1 MPQNIYPLVFI
12 QIPVHK
18 HCKNCSQRSCV
29 TYFARKLNNIATYDI
44 TTDPTMSYC
53 ITLLCWVRFKVL
65 QIFLKI

>member
-53 ITLLCWVRFKVL
+53 ITLLC
-65 QIFLKI
+65 